1 MHRSLGDCLAFA
13 YTILVGMAERGRE
26 EGEPAHHLCGVLWP
40 WPLPLFLSPRD
51 GIPLIRASHSIEMP
65 RHIGFRTK
73 VRKCACLIG
82 TADG

>member
-13 YTILVGMAERGRE
+13 YTILVGMAEGPRERERRGSQPIICAGSYGHGRCLS
-26 EGEPAHHLCGVLWP
+26 P
-40 WPLPLFLSPRD
+40 SPRD

-65 RHIGFRTK
+65 RYIGFRTK

-82 TADG
+82 